1 MKILKSKIKYILP
14 MFLISLIFI
23 TIGSKNSPLYLLN
36 DWHDAQ
42 AFMTMGKG
50 LINGLIPYKDLF
62 EQKGPILYFIYAI
75 ANLISTKSFI
85 GVYIIEVLF
94 FTVFL
99 TIVRKTINLFYEDK
113 YSIPSIMLLTLGIML
128 LKPFGH
134 GGSAEELCL
143 PFFAYSIYSM
153 LKYLKT
159 GNITKKE
166 ILINGIMAGIILW
179 TKYTLLG
186 FHFILAATF
195 FFVNVSKHKYID
207 AIKSSFIYLS
217 GMFIVT
223 IPILLFFLLNN
234 AIKELFNV
242 YFIINMTSYSK
253 ITSTFKKITT
263 AFGLLGFNL
272 VSNIPFIIFI
282 VIPLIYYIFKRVD
295 FKIKG
300 SKIIILISLLV
311 MGLGTFI
318 GGTNYFYYS
327 FIITPFMI
335 LGVLMINSL
344 LSKYNVRINNIRTFS
359 LLLLLVTILIEFSP
373 NIEYTHRKHDDYA
386 QLVFGDII
394 KESKDKTLI
403 NYGFLDGGFYFTSD
417 SLPECYYFMKNN
429 FSYENFPEMYEE
441 QKRYVL
447 QNRPHFVVTRTNFL
461 FLNENNYKLVKS
473 MRQKYEDEYHVYYL
487 YERIAQ

>member
-1 MKILKSKIKYILP
+1 MQKLKNKLKYILP
-14 MFLISLIFI
+14 LFLISLIFI
-23 TIGSKNSPLYLLN
+23 TIGSKNSPLYLIN
-36 DWHDAQ
+36 DWYDAQ

-85 GVYIIEVLF
+85 GVFIIEVSSFTIFLYFVKKTICLF
-94 FTVFL
+94 FD
-99 TIVRKTINLFYEDK
+99 EK
-113 YSIPSIMLLTLGIML
+113 YSNVSLMILTFAIML

-153 LKYLKT
+153 FKYLRT
-159 GNITKKE
+159 GTITKKE
-166 ILINGIMAGIILW
+166 IILNGIMAGVVLW
-179 TKYTLLG
+179 IKYTLLG
-186 FHFILAATF
+186 FHFILAATL
-195 FFVNVSKHKYID
+195 FFVNLFNKKYKDAFISSILYLLGMIIVS
-207 AIKSSFIYLS
+207 
-217 GMFIVT
+217 
-223 IPILLFFLLNN
+223 IPILIFFLANN

-253 ITSTFKKITT
+253 ITSTVVKIGT
-263 AFGLLGFNL
+263 AFALLGLNL
-272 VSNIPFIIFI
+272 VKNIPFLLFI
-282 VIPLIYYIFKRVD
+282 VIPLIYYIKAKVEFKV
-295 FKIKG
+295 KY
-300 SKIIILISLLV
+300 SKIIILISLLF

-335 LGVLMINSL
+335 LGVLLINRL
-344 LSKYNVRINNIRTFS
+344 LTKYKVRINTIRSFS
-359 LLLLLVTILIEFSP
+359 LILLLATTLLKFSP
-373 NIEYTHRKHDDYA
+373 NIEYSHWNHDDYV
-386 QLVFGDII
+386 QFVFGDII

-403 NYGFLDGGFYFTSD
+403 HYGSLDAGFYFTGETI
-417 SLPECYYFMKNN
+417 PECYYFMKNN

-447 QNRPHFVVTRTNFL
+447 QNRPHFVTTRTNFL
-461 FLNENNYKLVKS
+461 FLEENNYKLIKS
-473 MRQKYEDEYHVYYL
+473 FRQKYEDEYHVYYL
-487 YERIAQ
+487 YERNAK